1 MKAWLERYISSEVM
15 ALALML
21 WLCCLVIIGLTIVP
35 LFGVKAAAVAA
46 VVSLVALL
54 IICWRICIC
63 RLPAQNK
70 E

>member
-1 MKAWLERYISSEVM
+1 MKVWIERYISSEVM
-15 ALALML
+15 ALTLTL

-46 VVSLVALL
+46 VVLLVELL
-54 IICWRICIC
+54 IICWGICIY
-63 RLPAQNK
+63 RVPEQNK